1 MSWFELEGCLTC
13 SDVVPEGA
21 VIICWLAGVVS
32 PENVFVD
39 ERKGENGLL
48 GMYGKNFR
56 RGTAGGAVGG
66 EVAVSSAAAYGVSFE
81 AVAGGA
87 AASAIVMAANGR
99 TNFVGFVQ
107 NICGDHTLI
116 TAEY

>member
-1 MSWFELEGCLTC
+1 MTC

-21 VIICWLAGVVS
+21 VIICWLAGVAS
-32 PENVFVD
+32 PEKVFVD
-39 ERKGENGLL
+39 ERNGENGLL

-66 EVAVSSAAAYGVSFE
+66 EVAVSSVAAYGVSFE

-87 AASAIVMAANGR
+87 TASAIVMAANGR

-116 TAEY
+116 TSEY